1 MSFSEYSK
9 YTCMLFKCYR
19 IQNKEQDESTENTER
34 PKINFT
40 RVKVENLDLDKP
52 WNYNT
57 NRNNM

>member
-1 MSFSEYSK
+1 
-9 YTCMLFKCYR
+9 MLFKCYR